1 MIIDEK
7 KHYWIALFNDYT
19 YDILYNTYQG
29 AIEWCKKYRPH
40 KEKVRLVLD
49 DLTCGGGCSIPLNS
63 IPTAKKIKKLL
74 KNT

>member
-7 KHYWIALFNDYT
+7 KHYWIALFDDYT

-40 KEKVRLVLD
+40 REKVRLVLD
-49 DLTCGGGCSIPLNS
+49 D
-63 IPTAKKIKKLL
+63 
-74 KNT
+74 